1 MNDII
6 DWLTLNKE
14 WLFSGAGI
22 AILTVIS
29 GLLLK
34 SVPPGAAETKPISNS
49 SVLRQIR
56 V

>member
-1 MNDII
+1 MSICP
-6 DWLTLNKE
+6 KE
-14 WLFSGAGI
+14 SKNNLGNSGGSKAF
-22 AILTVIS
+22 
-29 GLLLK
+29 K